1 MMTVR
6 QSLFLRLVSLA
17 FGLAVILELSGVSE
31 EREVSF
37 IVGTRQR
44 DAIAQQRH
52 KNAHKR

>member
-6 QSLFLRLVSLA
+6 LYLFRLVSLA
-17 FGLAVILELSGVSE
+17 FGLAAILELYSVSE